1 MKKITRKVSKSTL
14 INYYR
19 SWKKIVDRHTDE
31 QNDLMHE
38 MKSYLDQYFDDPIPI
53 TELVK
58 MSGLNVTT
66 FYKEFKDYTG
76 YAPLQYL
83 TNKRI
88 DRAKHFLLTTSI
100 PISDI
105 AHKVGYQDVYYFSRV
120 FKRTVGVSPK
130 KFSELCKRKFFVLTP
145 AFTANLLALGI
156 AEHLLYPLSQSDI
169 HSFLKQSRKREVNLD
184 ELSLWEPQ
192 CIICRSEKRMLANQL
207 QKIAPISLVP
217 YKNLSWREQLFQL
230 ANVIGS
236 KELAQ
241 RWLNQYDK
249 RLHKVRKKV
258 KQKVGNDKVVA
269 IRMLDKK
276 IRIFGVQ
283 RRKLSDF
290 LYRELKL
297 NAPAMIKDVFYYD
310 LDYDSNELCNL
321 DIQHIL
327 LIVDPGKEEQISLVK
342 NKLKGNIYEV
352 DSIPWLSYSAWGHE
366 RILTE
371 ALEVFA

>member
-1 MKKITRKVSKSTL
+1 
-14 INYYR
+14 
-19 SWKKIVDRHTDE
+19 
-31 QNDLMHE
+31 
-38 MKSYLDQYFDDPIPI
+38 
-53 TELVK
+53 
-58 MSGLNVTT
+58 
-66 FYKEFKDYTG
+66 
-76 YAPLQYL
+76 
-83 TNKRI
+83 
-88 DRAKHFLLTTSI
+88 
-100 PISDI
+100 
-105 AHKVGYQDVYYFSRV
+105 
-120 FKRTVGVSPK
+120 
-130 KFSELCKRKFFVLTP
+130 
-145 AFTANLLALGI
+145 
-156 AEHLLYPLSQSDI
+156 
-169 HSFLKQSRKREVNLD
+169 
-184 ELSLWEPQ
+184 
-192 CIICRSEKRMLANQL
+192 MLANQL

-269 IRMLDKK
+269 IRVLDKK